1 MIGVA
6 TWHEGRCGSSVLGA
20 LLNQHSQIQAAN
32 EIFSRYMPRRWGD
45 KPVPAIPEVLQ
56 QTVAQACKPLLQ
68 IEIKS
73 LRAQNRSLY
82 PELTLEHW
90 FHQLL
95 AHGFR
100 RQVILHRR
108 NGLRRLVSHLMA
120 QSSGVFVQSAAEPL
134 AQRPA
139 LFIDTTAIQEGAETH
154 DLLHWL
160 DLYATTHQQL
170 VEAIER
176 FCASQALPA
185 PLQLVYEESL
195 EADPQVA
202 YRQLC
207 AWLELEPEP
216 VTLLHRRIN
225 PEPLPQLIANWEEI
239 CGLVEP
245 TPYAWMLA
253 A

>member
-45 KPVPAIPEVLQ
+45 KPVPPIDRVLQ
-56 QTVAQACKPLLQ
+56 QTVAEARQPVLN

-82 PELTLEHW
+82 ADLPLEHW
-90 FHQLL
+90 FEQLL

-100 RQVILHRR
+100 RQLILHRC
-108 NGLRRLVSHLMA
+108 NGLRRMVSHLMA
-120 QSSGVFVQSAAEPL
+120 QRSGVYVQASAAPEHERSPL
-134 AQRPA
+134 LVNTA
-139 LFIDTTAIQEGAETH
+139 AIQEGAETH
-154 DLLHWL
+154 DLVHWL
-160 DLYATTHQQL
+160 DIHAATHREM
-170 VEAIER
+170 VEALQH
-176 FCASQALPA
+176 FCASHALPA

-202 YRQLC
+202 YRQVC
-207 AWLELEPEP
+207 EWLELKPEP

-225 PEPLPQLIANWEEI
+225 PEPLPQLIATWGEI
-239 CGLVEP
+239 CRLIEP
-245 TPYAWMLA
+245 TTHAWMLA

>member
-45 KPVPAIPEVLQ
+45 KPVPAMEMVLQ
-56 QTVAQACKPLLQ
+56 QTVAEARKPVLN

-82 PELTLEHW
+82 ADLPLEHW
-90 FHQLL
+90 LEQLL

-100 RQVILHRR
+100 RQLILHRC
-108 NGLRRLVSHLMA
+108 NALRRMVSHLMA
-120 QSSGVFVQSAAEPL
+120 QRSGVYVQTAIAPL
-134 AQRPA
+134 KERPPLRVNTA
-139 LFIDTTAIQEGAETH
+139 AIQEGAETH
-154 DLLHWL
+154 DLVQWL
-160 DLYATTHQQL
+160 DIHEATHREM
-170 VEAIER
+170 VEALQR
-176 FCASQALPA
+176 FCSSHALSA

-202 YRQLC
+202 YRQVC
-207 AWLELEPEP
+207 EWLELKPEP

-225 PEPLPQLIANWEEI
+225 PEPLPQLIANWDEI
-239 CGLVEP
+239 CRLIEP
-245 TPYAWMLA
+245 TDHAWMLA

>member
-45 KPVPAIPEVLQ
+45 QPVPAMPEVLY
-56 QTVAQACKPLLQ
+56 QTVVQASKPVLQ

-82 PELTLEHW
+82 PELALRYW
-90 FHQLL
+90 FDQLL
-95 AHGFR
+95 VHGFQR
-100 RQVILHRR
+100 HVTLHRR

-120 QSSGVFVQSAAEPL
+120 QRSGVFVQSAAEPL
-134 AQRPA
+134 AKRPP
-139 LFIDTTAIQEGAETH
+139 LLINTAEIQEGAETH
-154 DLLHWL
+154 NLLHWL
-160 DLYATTHQQL
+160 DLYAATHQQL
-170 VEAIER
+170 VESLER
-176 FCASQALPA
+176 FCAAQGLPA
-185 PLQLVYEESL
+185 PLKLVYEDSL
-195 EADPQVA
+195 EDDPQVA

-207 AWLELEPEP
+207 GWLELEPEP

-239 CGLVEP
+239 CGLIEP
-245 TPYAWMLA
+245 THYAWMLA

>member
-6 TWHEGRCGSSVLGA
+6 TWHEGRCGSTVLGS
-20 LLNQHSQIQAAN
+20 LLNQHSQIQPAN
-32 EIFSRYMPRRWGD
+32 EIFSRYMPRRWGGQ
-45 KPVPAIPEVLQ
+45 PVPEMGKVLH
-56 QTVAQACKPLLQ
+56 QAVEENSKPILQ

-82 PELTLEHW
+82 PELTLNHW
-90 FHQLL
+90 FDQLL

-100 RQVILHRR
+100 RQLILHRR

-120 QSSGVFVQSAAEPL
+120 QRSGVFVQAAAEPL
-134 AQRPA
+134 LERPP
-139 LFIDTTAIQEGAETH
+139 LQVNTAAIREGAETH

-160 DLYATTHQQL
+160 DLYASTHRQL
-170 VEAIER
+170 VKALER
-176 FCASQALPA
+176 WTALHGLLP
-185 PLQLVYEESL
+185 PLQLVYEETL

-207 AWLELEPEP
+207 AWLDLEVEP
-216 VTLLHRRIN
+216 VTLLYRRIN

-239 CGLVEP
+239 RGLLEP
-245 TPYAWMLA
+245 TPHAWMLVA
-253 A
+253 

>member
-45 KPVPAIPEVLQ
+45 KPVPAMEMVLQ
-56 QTVAQACKPLLQ
+56 QTVAEARKPVLN

-82 PELTLEHW
+82 ADLSLEHW
-90 FHQLL
+90 LEQLL

-100 RQVILHRR
+100 RQLILHRC
-108 NGLRRLVSHLMA
+108 NGLRRMVSHLMA
-120 QSSGVFVQSAAEPL
+120 QRSGVYVQAAIAPL
-134 AQRPA
+134 QERPPLRVNIA
-139 LFIDTTAIQEGAETH
+139 AIQEGAETH
-154 DLLHWL
+154 DLVQWL
-160 DLYATTHQQL
+160 DIHEATHREM
-170 VEAIER
+170 VEALQR
-176 FCASQALPA
+176 FCSSHTLPA
-185 PLQLVYEESL
+185 PLQLFYEESL

-202 YRQLC
+202 YRQVC
-207 AWLELEPEP
+207 EWLELKPEP

-225 PEPLPQLIANWEEI
+225 PEPLPQLIANWDEI
-239 CGLVEP
+239 CRLIEP
-245 TPYAWMLA
+245 TDHAWMLA

>member
-45 KPVPAIPEVLQ
+45 KPVPAMEMVLQ
-56 QTVAQACKPLLQ
+56 QTVAEARKPVLN

-82 PELTLEHW
+82 ADLPLEHW
-90 FHQLL
+90 LEQLL

-100 RQVILHRR
+100 RQLILHRC
-108 NGLRRLVSHLMA
+108 NALRRMVSHLMA
-120 QSSGVFVQSAAEPL
+120 QRSGVYVQTAIAPL
-134 AQRPA
+134 KERPPLRVNTA
-139 LFIDTTAIQEGAETH
+139 AIQEGAETH
-154 DLLHWL
+154 DLVQWL
-160 DLYATTHQQL
+160 DIHEATHREM
-170 VEAIER
+170 VEALQR
-176 FCASQALPA
+176 FCPSHALPA

-202 YRQLC
+202 YRQVC
-207 AWLELEPEP
+207 EWLELKPEP
-216 VTLLHRRIN
+216 VTLLHRRLN
-225 PEPLPQLIANWEEI
+225 PEPLPQLIANWDEI
-239 CGLVEP
+239 CRLIEP
-245 TPYAWMLA
+245 TDHAWMLA

>member
-32 EIFSRYMPRRWGD
+32 EIFSRYMPRRWGN
-45 KPVPAIPEVLQ
+45 KPVPAMPEVLQ
-56 QTVAQACKPLLQ
+56 QSVAQAGKPVLQ

-90 FHQLL
+90 FEQLL

-120 QSSGVFVQSAAEPL
+120 QRSGVFVQSSGAPPLRREPL
-134 AQRPA
+134 TVNTNSIR
-139 LFIDTTAIQEGAETH
+139 EGAETH

-160 DLYATTHQQL
+160 DLYASTHRTL
-170 VEAIER
+170 VEALER
-176 FCASQALPA
+176 FCAARALPS
-185 PLQLVYEESL
+185 PLQLIYEDSL
-195 EADPQVA
+195 EADPQLA
-202 YRQLC
+202 YQQLC
-207 AWLELEPEP
+207 SWLELEPEP

-225 PEPLPQLIANWEEI
+225 PEPLSQLIANWGEI
-239 CGLVEP
+239 CNLIAP
-245 TPYAWMLA
+245 TPHAWMLA

>member
-6 TWHEGRCGSSVLGA
+6 TWHEGRCGSSVLGS

-32 EIFSRYMPRRWGD
+32 EIFSRYMPRRWGER
-45 KPVPAIPEVLQ
+45 PVPAMGEVLH
-56 QTVAQACKPLLQ
+56 QAVEETSKPILQ

-82 PELTLEHW
+82 PALTLDDW
-90 FHQLL
+90 LSQLL

-100 RQVILHRR
+100 RQMILHRR

-120 QSSGVFVQSAAEPL
+120 QRSGVFVEAAAEPRRK
-134 AQRPA
+134 RPP
-139 LFIDTTAIQEGAETH
+139 LQVNTFAIREGAETH
-154 DLLHWL
+154 DLVHWL
-160 DLYATTHQQL
+160 DLYASTHRQL
-170 VEAIER
+170 VNALESWTALHG
-176 FCASQALPA
+176 LPA

-195 EADPQVA
+195 EADPQVG

-207 AWLELEPEP
+207 AWLELEAEP

-239 CGLVEP
+239 RGLLAP
-245 TPYAWMLA
+245 TPHAWMLTA
-253 A
+253 